1 MNENKANYAKIGFF
15 VLAGFG
21 FILLAIGIAGAQ
33 ILNRKEIYA
42 ETYISESVTGL
53 EIGSPV
59 KYRGVPIGSVKRIGF
74 VYGEYGEQMSIQ
86 DAPLNAQ
93 QILVIMALDPKQFLP
108 MKADDPIQFLEE
120 LIATGLRVKVASQ
133 GITGLA
139 YIEFDFFPFSS
150 PDTHRQL
157 TWSPKNKY
165 IPSAPSTFFTFK
177 STTEELMIKFN
188 QLDLQKLTDEFTALL
203 QTTRAKVSDVDA
215 AALSSEATHLLSELR
230 GTMKSVQTLM
240 DAPEIQLLP
249 AEVTATIAS
258 IRHVTEQVSNQIE
271 PLASSFKGVAD
282 RAAQLSDS
290 LSAIAT
296 NTGAHVDQT
305 FATLNQTAQT
315 LNRLTGAQQYAF
327 AELIQN
333 LRATSESLNHLVS
346 GLQVNPASLIFGHP
360 PQPLPETEKAT
371 GK

>member
-1 MNENKANYAKIGFF
+1 MNENKANYAKIGLF

-21 FILLAIGIAGAQ
+21 LILLAIGIAGAQ
-33 ILNRKEIYA
+33 VLNRKEIYA

-59 KYRGVPIGSVKRIGF
+59 KYRGVPIGTVKRIGF
-74 VYGEYGEQMSIQ
+74 VYGEYGDQMSIQ

-108 MKADDPIQFLEE
+108 MQSEDPTQFLED
-120 LIATGLRVKVASQ
+120 LIASGLRVKVASQ

-139 YIEFDFFPFSS
+139 YIEFDFFPILSS
-150 PDTHRQL
+150 ADSSRQL

-188 QLDLQKLTDEFTALL
+188 QLDLQGLTDEFTALL
-203 QTTRAKVSDVDA
+203 QTTRTKVSEVDA
-215 AALSSEATHLLSELR
+215 ASLSSEATHLLSEWR
-230 GTMKSVQTLM
+230 NATKSVQTLI
-240 DAPEIQLLP
+240 DSPEIQQMPSEL
-249 AEVTATIAS
+249 TATIAS
-258 IRHVTEQVSNQIE
+258 VRSITEQVGNQIE
-271 PLASSFKGVAD
+271 PLAASFKGVAD
-282 RAAQLSDS
+282 RTAQLADS
-290 LSAIAT
+290 LSGIAA

-315 LNRLTGAQQYAF
+315 LNRITGAHQYAF

-333 LRATSESLNHLVS
+333 LHATSESLHQLIS
-346 GLQVNPASLIFGHP
+346 DLQINPAALIFGHP
-360 PQPLPETEKAT
+360 PVPLPETKEK
-371 GK
+371 K